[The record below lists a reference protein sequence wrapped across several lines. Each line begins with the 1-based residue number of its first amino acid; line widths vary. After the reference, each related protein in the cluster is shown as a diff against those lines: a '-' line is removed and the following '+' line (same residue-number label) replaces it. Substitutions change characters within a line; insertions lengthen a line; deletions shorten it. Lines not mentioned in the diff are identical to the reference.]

1 MNKHTVLKRLFA
13 IGLYLGIASSSI
25 ATIQMTKDAIK
36 FPDGSEQT
44 TANFDNRYPLN
55 TFTHD
60 LVFGQ
65 RDQVNRGNSGS
76 SRAMVK
82 LNGTL
87 VVNYANDFGET
98 DIHGTVVRANGKELA
113 TKEYV
118 NSASG
123 GVPSGTIVMWSGS
136 NVPPGWAICNGS
148 NGTPNLTGKFI
159 KAATTAGSTG
169 GSNTHSHGHTLQGG
183 AHTLTTAQMPSH
195 NHSKSVHYGR
205 EVQDP
210 YYGGQTME
218 TGYNLPSVG
227 GRFGSLIPGTS
238 GGTHTAQVASQG
250 GNATH
255 SHPVSGSINSG
266 SNQPEYYS
274 LLFIMK
280 L

>member
-1 MNKHTVLKRLFA
+1 MLKGLFA
-13 IGLYLGIASSSI
+13 IGLYLGIASGSI
-25 ATIQMTKDAIK
+25 AGTQMTQTGVK

-65 RDQVNRGNSGS
+65 RDQVNRGNSGH

-98 DIHGTVVRANGKELA
+98 DIRGTVVRANGKELA

-118 NSASG
+118 DSASS
-123 GVPSGTIVMWSGS
+123 GVPSGTIVMWSGA
-136 NVPPGWAICNGS
+136 NVPSGWAICNGS

-169 GSNTHSHGHTLQGG
+169 GSNTHTHGHTLQGG
-183 AHTLTTAQMPSH
+183 AHTLTVAQMPSH
-195 NHSKSVHYGR
+195 NHTLDYETFKQGTGGNWDQVTWRYDWRRMDLYEGYNSPPPLSASG
-205 EVQDP
+205 
-210 YYGGQTME
+210 GGQ
-218 TGYNLPSVG
+218 S
-227 GRFGSLIPGTS
+227 
-238 GGTHTAQVASQG
+238 
-250 GNATH
+250 H
-255 SHPVSGSINSG
+255 SHSVSGSINSG